1 MASKKLMNEHEFTK
15 KLQELTP
22 KPRQVLM
29 LVLERYTDKEI
40 ADKVHASVPTVRKH
54 IQNLCDHFEI
64 QREVIGIKR
73 NRREDLIAL
82 VARYKPEL
90 VSDRSKARVNRLI
103 AAQTAL
109 IDKDIAYKR
118 QDGAEAPD
126 VSVFYGREEELN
138 QLKQWIVDDKCQV
151 VAIWGMAGIGKSLL
165 AAKLGSEI
173 EGKFDHFIWRSL
185 WDAPPIAKFKED
197 LSLFHSSRCL
207 LVLDNWNKILKKG
220 DFAGQYEDKYKEYG
234 QLLKQLAKE
243 RHQSCLLI
251 TSREKPREIALLEE
265 ETVCVRS
272 LLLEGLKEAAKEILK
287 SKELSGDRK
296 WGILINLYRGNPFAL
311 KIISTTIKDLFGGDV
326 SAFIEQSL
334 SAVIMDISDLIQK
347 QFERLTDLEKD
358 IMYWLAIEQDSNLK
372 EDIPYLQALAQIPES
387 VSLTKLQNVALL
399 VPPIDFLNALN
410 SLAKRDLIEKGK
422 ATYTLQPAVWEYV
435 RNKFVEEICREI
447 ERFSITHKIKLLRSH
462 ALEKSLD
469 KDVKEAQGNHIL
481 TLIQKRLYLNGN
493 FQDQLEKIKIMLQ
506 DKSQLEVGYAAE
518 NVENL
523 LTDE

>member
-1 MASKKLMNEHEFTK
+1 
-15 KLQELTP
+15 
-22 KPRQVLM
+22 
-29 LVLERYTDKEI
+29 
-40 ADKVHASVPTVRKH
+40 
-54 IQNLCDHFEI
+54 
-64 QREVIGIKR
+64 
-73 NRREDLIAL
+73 
-82 VARYKPEL
+82 
-90 VSDRSKARVNRLI
+90 
-103 AAQTAL
+103 
-109 IDKDIAYKR
+109 
-118 QDGAEAPD
+118 
-126 VSVFYGREEELN
+126 
-138 QLKQWIVDDKCQV
+138 
-151 VAIWGMAGIGKSLL
+151 
-165 AAKLGSEI
+165 
-173 EGKFDHFIWRSL
+173 
-185 WDAPPIAKFKED
+185 
-197 LSLFHSSRCL
+197 
-207 LVLDNWNKILKKG
+207 LKKG